1 MRTFCLAFSIVLAA
15 CGGTGSADLPD
26 TGAGDGSNNN
36 GDGATN
42 DGATDGNPNVDAN
55 PIADASTD
63 VIVPFNPANVSGLVL
78 WLEGDVG
85 GSITQ
90 ANGHITQWNDQTSH
104 HNDAKGVPQNAN
116 RNPTL
121 AQSQINNLNAVHFDM
136 GQPNGQGNMLTV
148 TDNADQ
154 SLRWGTGD
162 FFVALV
168 GEFDN
173 DPQDGDGQNFGVGV
187 FMAKTVLVTS
197 TSTNGFAF
205 YGNIPAANFV
215 PSQGLL
221 YMTASALGDFCYTG
235 TAYNTMDPHLF
246 VMRRQG
252 QTLDLFV
259 DGTSVNSVNSTT
271 NADVS
276 NSGSALRIGADGD
289 ANVTRLDGDI
299 GEIYAV
305 KGSVSSSDQQNIVS
319 YLKKKWATP

>member
-1 MRTFCLAFSIVLAA
+1 MRIPYLAFSVVLAA
-15 CGGTGSADLPD
+15 CGGTSSTDIPD
-26 TGAGDGSNNN
+26 SGTGDGSN
-36 GDGATN
+36 GADGTTN
-42 DGATDGNPNVDAN
+42 DGATTDGNPGDAN
-55 PIADASTD
+55 PIPDASID
-63 VIVPFNPANVSGLVL
+63 AIVPFNPANVSGLVL

-90 ANGHITQWNDQTSH
+90 ANGHITQWADQTSH
-104 HNDAKGVPQNAN
+104 HNDAKGVPQNAL
-116 RNPTL
+116 RNPTV
-121 AQSQINNLNAVHFDM
+121 AQNQINNLDAVHFDM
-136 GQPNGQGNMLTV
+136 GSPNAQANMLVV

-162 FFVALV
+162 FFVAIV

-173 DPQDGDGQNFGVGV
+173 DPQDSDGQNFGVGL
-187 FMAKTVLVTS
+187 FMAKTVLVSS

-205 YGNIPAANFV
+205 YGNIPGTSFV
-215 PSQGLL
+215 PTQGLL
-221 YMTASALGDFCYTG
+221 YMTASAIGDFCYTG

-252 QTLDLFV
+252 QALELFV
-259 DGTSVNSVNSTT
+259 DGTSVNSVKSTT
-271 NADVS
+271 NADIS
-276 NSGSALRIGADGD
+276 NASTALRIGADGD

-305 KGSVSSSDQQNIVS
+305 KGVVSSSDQQNIAS